1 MYLCFMKT
9 EIERA
14 VINEVNRKAQP
25 NKVILLV
32 GARRVGKTRF
42 IKKYIENFSAN
53 KVLKLNGEDIDDA
66 KLLER
71 KSVANYKRLLN
82 GIELLAI
89 DEAQH
94 IPNIGLILKLII
106 DEIEGIKIIVT
117 GSSMFDLNNQL
128 GEPLVGRK
136 YTIYMY
142 SISQIEFSKTEN
154 FKITTEKLEERLLFG
169 GYPELIHLPK
179 WKDKQEYLQEI
190 INDYLLKD
198 ILIFQNI
205 KKADKIYNLL
215 RLLAFQ
221 VGNEVSLNELGNQL
235 QISKNTVENYLDLL
249 TKVFVVFKVEGFSK
263 NLRKEVTKSS
273 KWYFYDVGIRNAI
286 IKNFNLLENRNDV
299 GQIWEN
305 YLIVERMKKQEYQR
319 ISCNN
324 YFWRTYD
331 QQELDWL
338 EEKAEKL
345 HAFEFKWN
353 ANKKVKIPTAFG
365 KAYTNASFEVINKEN
380 YLDFIL

>member
-1 MYLCFMKT
+1 MKS

-14 VINEVNRKAQP
+14 VINVVNRKAQP

-42 IKKYIENFSAN
+42 IKKYIGNFSSD

-66 KLLER
+66 TLLTKR
-71 KSVANYKRLLN
+71 SVANYKRLLN
-82 GIELLAI
+82 GIDLLAI

-142 SISQIEFSKTEN
+142 PISQIEFNKYEN
-154 FKITTEKLEERLLFG
+154 YKITTEKLEERLLFG
-169 GYPELIHLPK
+169 GYPELIHIND
-179 WKDKQEYLQEI
+179 WRDKQEYLQEI

-221 VGNEVSLNELGNQL
+221 IGNEVSLNELGNQL

-249 TKVFVVFKVEGFSK
+249 TKVFVIFKVEGFSK

-286 IKNFNLLENRNDV
+286 IKNFTILQNRNDV
-299 GQIWEN
+299 GQLWEN

-319 ISCNN
+319 ISRNN

-338 EEKAEKL
+338 EEKADDL
-345 HAFEFKWN
+345 CAYEFKWS
-353 ANKKVKIPTAFG
+353 ARKKVKIPTAFR
-365 KAYTNASFEVINKEN
+365 KAYTNANFEVISKDN
-380 YLDFIL
+380 YLDFIT

>member
-1 MYLCFMKT
+1 MKP

-14 VINEVNRKAQP
+14 VINVINRKVQP

-32 GARRVGKTRF
+32 GARRVGKTEF
-42 IKKYIENFSAN
+42 IKKYVSNFSSD
-53 KVLKLNGEDIDDA
+53 KVLKLNGEDLDDA
-66 KLLER
+66 SLLAKR
-71 KSVANYKRLLN
+71 SVANYKRLLD

-136 YTIYMY
+136 YIIYMY
-142 SISQIEFSKTEN
+142 PISQIEFSKYEN
-154 FKITTEKLEERLLFG
+154 YKITTEKLEQRLLFG
-169 GYPELIHLPK
+169 GYPELTYIND
-179 WKDKQEYLQEI
+179 WKEKQEYLQEI

-215 RLLAFQ
+215 QLLAFQ
-221 VGNEVSLNELGNQL
+221 IGNEVSLNELGSQL

-249 TKVFVVFKVEGFSK
+249 TKVFVIFKVEGFSK

-273 KWYFYDVGIRNAI
+273 KWYFYDVGLRNAI
-286 IKNFNLLENRNDV
+286 IKNFNILQNRNDV
-299 GQIWEN
+299 GQLWEN

-319 ISCNN
+319 IHRNN

-338 EEKAEKL
+338 EEKTDDLFAY
-345 HAFEFKWN
+345 EFKWS
-353 ANKKVKIPTAFG
+353 ARKKVKIPTAFK
-365 KAYTNASFEVINKEN
+365 KAYPNASFEIISKDN
-380 YLDFIL
+380 YLDFIT

>member
-1 MYLCFMKT
+1 MKKVL
-9 EIERA
+9 ERA
-14 VINEVNRKAQP
+14 VIDKVKYKAKP

-32 GARRVGKTRF
+32 GARRVGKTKF

-53 KVLKLNGEDIDDA
+53 KVLKLNGEDIDDV

-94 IPNIGLILKLII
+94 IPNIGFILKLII

-136 YTIYMY
+136 HTIYMY
-142 SISQIEFSKTEN
+142 PISQIEFSKYEN
-154 FKITTEKLEERLLFG
+154 YKITTEKLEERLLFG

-305 YLIVERMKKQEYQR
+305 YLIVERLKKQEYQGL
-319 ISCNN
+319 SCNN

-338 EEKAEKL
+338 EEKADEL
-345 HAFEFKWN
+345 NAYEFKWN

-365 KAYTNASFEVINKEN
+365 KAYTEANFEVINREN
-380 YLDFIL
+380 YLDFIN

>member
-1 MYLCFMKT
+1 MKP

-14 VINEVNRKAQP
+14 VINVINRKAQP

-32 GARRVGKTRF
+32 GARRVGKTEF
-42 IKKYIENFSAN
+42 IKKYLSNFSSD
-53 KVLKLNGEDIDDA
+53 KVLKLNGEDLDDA
-66 KLLER
+66 SLLTNR
-71 KSVANYKRLLN
+71 SVANYKRLLD

-142 SISQIEFSKTEN
+142 PISQIEFSKYEN
-154 FKITTEKLEERLLFG
+154 YKITTEKLEQRLLFG
-169 GYPELIHLPK
+169 GYPELTHIND
-179 WKDKQEYLQEI
+179 WKEKQEYLQEI

-221 VGNEVSLNELGNQL
+221 IGNEVSLNELGSQL

-249 TKVFVVFKVEGFSK
+249 TKVFVIFKVEGFSK

-286 IKNFNLLENRNDV
+286 IKNFNILQNRNDV
-299 GQIWEN
+299 GQLWEN

-319 ISCNN
+319 IHRNN

-338 EEKAEKL
+338 EEKTDDLFAY
-345 HAFEFKWN
+345 EFKWS
-353 ANKKVKIPTAFG
+353 ARKKVKIPTAFK
-365 KAYTNASFEVINKEN
+365 KAYPNASFEIISKDN
-380 YLDFIL
+380 YLDFIT

>member
-1 MYLCFMKT
+1 MKID
-9 EIERA
+9 IERA
-14 VINEVNRKAQP
+14 VINVVNKKLQP

-42 IKKYIENFSAN
+42 IKKYVNSFSSN
-53 KVLKLNGEDIDDA
+53 KILRLNGEDIDDA
-66 KLLER
+66 ELLAR
-71 KSVANYKRLLN
+71 RSVANYKRLLN
-82 GIELLAI
+82 NIDLLAI

-94 IPNIGLILKLII
+94 IPDIGMILKLII

-142 SISQIEFSKTEN
+142 PLSQIEFSKYEN
-154 FKITTEKLEERLLFG
+154 YKKTTEKLEEKLLFG
-169 GYPELIHLPK
+169 GYPELVHLK
-179 WKDKQEYLQEI
+179 NWKDKQDYLQEI

-221 VGNEVSLNELGNQL
+221 IGNEVSLNELGNQL

-249 TKVFVVFKVEGFSK
+249 TKVFVIFKVEGYSK
-263 NLRKEVTKSS
+263 NLRKEVTKSN
-273 KWYFYDVGIRNAI
+273 KWYFYDIGIRNAI
-286 IKNFNLLENRNDV
+286 IKNFNVLQNRNDI
-299 GQIWEN
+299 GQLWEN
-305 YLIVERMKKQEYQR
+305 YLIVERLKKQEYQK
-319 ISCNN
+319 ISANN

-338 EEKAEKL
+338 EEKADKL
-345 HAFEFKWN
+345 SAFEFKWS
-353 ANKKVKIPTAFG
+353 ATKKTKIPTAFA
-365 KAYTNASFEVINKEN
+365 KAYKDADFDVIQNEN
-380 YLDFIL
+380 YLDFIT

>member
-1 MYLCFMKT
+1 MKKVL
-9 EIERA
+9 ERA
-14 VINEVNRKAQP
+14 VIDKVKYKAKP

-32 GARRVGKTRF
+32 GAIRVGKTKF

-53 KVLKLNGEDIDDA
+53 KVLKLNGEDIDDV

-71 KSVANYKRLLN
+71 KSVANYKHLLN

-136 YTIYMY
+136 HTIYMY
-142 SISQIEFSKTEN
+142 PISQIEFSKYEN
-154 FKITTEKLEERLLFG
+154 YKITTEKLEERLLFG

-305 YLIVERMKKQEYQR
+305 YLIVERLKKQEYQGL
-319 ISCNN
+319 SCNN

-338 EEKAEKL
+338 EEKADEL
-345 HAFEFKWN
+345 NAYEFKWN

-365 KAYTNASFEVINKEN
+365 KAYTEANFEVINREN
-380 YLDFIL
+380 YLDFIN

>member
-1 MYLCFMKT
+1 MKT
-9 EIERA
+9 ELERA
-14 VINEVNRKAQP
+14 VIKVVNRKAQP

-32 GARRVGKTRF
+32 GARRVGKTKF
-42 IKKYIENFSAN
+42 IKKYISTFSSN
-53 KVLKLNGEDIDDA
+53 KVLKLNGEDVDDA
-66 KLLER
+66 ELLSKR
-71 KSVANYKRLLN
+71 SVANYKRLLK
-82 GIELLAI
+82 GIDLLAI

-94 IPNIGLILKLII
+94 IPDIGLILKLII
-106 DEIEGIKIIVT
+106 DEIDGIKIIVT

-142 SISQIEFSKTEN
+142 PLSQIEFSKYEN
-154 FKITTEKLEERLLFG
+154 YKITTEKLEERLLFG
-169 GYPELIHLPK
+169 GYPELVHLNN
-179 WKDKQEYLQEI
+179 WKDKQEYLNEI

-235 QISKNTVENYLDLL
+235 QISKNTVESYLDLL
-249 TKVFVVFKVEGFSK
+249 TKVFVIFKVEGFSK

-286 IKNFNLLENRNDV
+286 IKNFNILQNRNDV
-299 GQIWEN
+299 GQLWEN
-305 YLIVERMKKQEYQR
+305 YLIVERLKKQEYQR
-319 ISCNN
+319 MIHNN

-338 EEKAEKL
+338 EEKADAL
-345 HAFEFKWN
+345 NAFEFKWSSR
-353 ANKKVKIPTAFG
+353 KKVKIPTAFA
-365 KAYTNASFEVINKEN
+365 KAYTDANFEVISKDN

>member
-1 MYLCFMKT
+1 MKT

-14 VINEVNRKAQP
+14 VINVVNKKAQP
-25 NKVILLV
+25 NKVLLLV

-42 IKKYIENFSAN
+42 IKNYVHNFPKN
-53 KVLKLNGEDIDDA
+53 NVLKLNGEDIDDVA
-66 KLLER
+66 LLAR
-71 KSVANYKRLLN
+71 RSVANYKRLLK

-94 IPNIGLILKLII
+94 IPNIGLILKLIV
-106 DEIEGIKIIVT
+106 DEIENIKVIVT

-142 SISQIEFSKTEN
+142 PLSQIEFSKEEN
-154 FKITTEKLEERLLFG
+154 YKITSEKLEERLLFG
-169 GYPELIHLPK
+169 GYPELVHLNQ
-179 WKDKQEYLQEI
+179 WQDKQEYLQEI

-221 VGNEVSLNELGNQL
+221 IGNEVSLNELGNQL
-235 QISKNTVENYLDLL
+235 QISKNTVESYLDLL
-249 TKVFVVFKVEGFSK
+249 TKVFVVFKVEGYSK

-286 IKNFNLLENRNDV
+286 IKNFNILQNRNDV
-299 GQIWEN
+299 GQLWEN

-319 ISCNN
+319 IIGNN

-345 HAFEFKWN
+345 SAFEFKWN

-365 KAYTNASFEVINKEN
+365 KAYTDANFEVITKEN
-380 YLDFIL
+380 YLDFIT

>member
-1 MYLCFMKT
+1 MKP

-14 VINEVNRKAQP
+14 VINVVNKKAQP

-42 IKKYIENFSAN
+42 IKKYISNFSAS
-53 KVLKLNGEDIDDA
+53 KVLKLNGEDIDDVE
-66 KLLER
+66 LLAR
-71 KSVANYKRLLN
+71 RSVANYKRLLKD
-82 GIELLAI
+82 IDLLAI

-106 DEIEGIKIIVT
+106 DEIEDINIIVT

-142 SISQIEFSKTEN
+142 PLSQIEFSKYEN
-154 FKITTEKLEERLLFG
+154 YKITTEKLEERLLFG
-169 GYPELIHLPK
+169 GYPELVHLEN
-179 WKDKQEYLQEI
+179 WKDKQDYLQEI

-205 KKADKIYNLL
+205 KKANKIYNLL

-235 QISKNTVENYLDLL
+235 QISKNTVESYLDLL
-249 TKVFVVFKVEGFSK
+249 TKVFVVFKVDGYSK

-286 IKNFNLLENRNDV
+286 IKNFNILQNRNDV
-299 GQIWEN
+299 GQLWEN
-305 YLIVERMKKQEYQR
+305 YLIVERKKKQEYER
-319 ISCNN
+319 ITANN

-345 HAFEFKWN
+345 SAYEFKWSS
-353 ANKKVKIPTAFG
+353 NKKVKIPTAFA
-365 KAYTNASFEVINKEN
+365 KAYENASFEVIKKDN
-380 YLDFIL
+380 YLDFIT

>member
-1 MYLCFMKT
+1 MKT

-14 VINEVNRKAQP
+14 VIKVVNKKAQP

-32 GARRVGKTRF
+32 GARRVGKTNF
-42 IKKYIENFSAN
+42 IKKYISTFSSN
-53 KVLKLNGEDIDDA
+53 KVLKLNGEDVDDVE
-66 KLLER
+66 LLSR
-71 KSVANYKRLLN
+71 RSVANYRRLLN
-82 GIELLAI
+82 GIDLLAI

-94 IPNIGLILKLII
+94 ISNIGLILKLII
-106 DEIEGIKIIVT
+106 DEIDGIKIIVT
-117 GSSMFDLNNQL
+117 GGSMFDLNNQL

-142 SISQIEFSKTEN
+142 PLSQIEFSKYE
-154 FKITTEKLEERLLFG
+154 KYKVTTEKLEERLLFG
-169 GYPELIHLPK
+169 GYPELIHLDS
-179 WKDKQEYLQEI
+179 WKDKQDYLQEI

-221 VGNEVSLNELGNQL
+221 IGNEVSLNELGNQL

-286 IKNFNLLENRNDV
+286 IKNFNILQNRNDV
-299 GQIWEN
+299 GQLWEN
-305 YLIVERMKKQEYQR
+305 YLIVERLKKQEYQR
-319 ISCNN
+319 MIRNN

-338 EEKAEKL
+338 EEKAEQLSTFK
-345 HAFEFKWN
+345 FKWF
-353 ANKKVKIPTAFG
+353 ANKKTKVPTAFG
-365 KAYTNASFEVINKEN
+365 KAYEDASFEVINREN
-380 YLDFIL
+380 YLDFIT

>member
-1 MYLCFMKT
+1 MKP

-14 VINEVNRKAQP
+14 VINVINRKVQP

-32 GARRVGKTRF
+32 GARRVGKTEF
-42 IKKYIENFSAN
+42 IKKYVSNFSSD
-53 KVLKLNGEDIDDA
+53 KVLKLNGEDLDDA
-66 KLLER
+66 SLLAKR
-71 KSVANYKRLLN
+71 SVANYKRLLD

-142 SISQIEFSKTEN
+142 PISQIEFSKYEN
-154 FKITTEKLEERLLFG
+154 YKITTEKLEQRLLFG
-169 GYPELIHLPK
+169 GYPELTYIND
-179 WKDKQEYLQEI
+179 WKEKQEYLQEI

-215 RLLAFQ
+215 QLLAFQ
-221 VGNEVSLNELGNQL
+221 IGNEVSLNELGSQL

-249 TKVFVVFKVEGFSK
+249 TKVFVIFKVEGFSK

-286 IKNFNLLENRNDV
+286 IKNFNILQNRNDV
-299 GQIWEN
+299 GQLWEN

-319 ISCNN
+319 IHRNN

-338 EEKAEKL
+338 EEKTDDLFAY
-345 HAFEFKWN
+345 EFKWS
-353 ANKKVKIPTAFG
+353 ARKKVKIPTAFK
-365 KAYTNASFEVINKEN
+365 KAYPNASFEIISKDN
-380 YLDFIL
+380 YLDFIT

>member
-1 MYLCFMKT
+1 MKID
-9 EIERA
+9 IERA
-14 VINEVNRKAQP
+14 VINVVNKKAQP

-42 IKKYIENFSAN
+42 IKKYINTFPSN

-66 KLLER
+66 ELLAR
-71 KSVANYKRLLN
+71 RSVANYKRLLN
-82 GIELLAI
+82 GIDLLAI

-142 SISQIEFSKTEN
+142 PLSQIEFSKYENYKKTTEN
-154 FKITTEKLEERLLFG
+154 LEERLLFG
-169 GYPELIHLPK
+169 GYPELVHLK
-179 WKDKQEYLQEI
+179 SWKDKQDYLYEI

-205 KKADKIYNLL
+205 KKADKIYDLL

-221 VGNEVSLNELGNQL
+221 IGNEVSLNELGNQL

-249 TKVFVVFKVEGFSK
+249 TKVFVIFKVEGYSN
-263 NLRKEVTKSS
+263 NLRKEVTKSN
-273 KWYFYDVGIRNAI
+273 KWYFYDIGIRNTI
-286 IKNFNLLENRNDV
+286 IKNFNILKNRNDV

-305 YLIVERMKKQEYQR
+305 YLIVERLKKQEYQKM
-319 ISCNN
+319 ISNN

-331 QQELDWL
+331 QQELDWI
-338 EEKAEKL
+338 EEKADKL
-345 HAFEFKWN
+345 SAFEFKWS
-353 ANKKVKIPTAFG
+353 ATKKIKIPAAFA
-365 KAYTNASFEVINKEN
+365 KAYKDASFEVIQNEN
-380 YLDFIL
+380 YLDFIT

>member
-1 MYLCFMKT
+1 MKT

-14 VINEVNRKAQP
+14 VINVVNKKAQP

-42 IKKYIENFSAN
+42 IKKYIDNFSPT
-53 KVLKLNGEDIDDA
+53 KVLKLNGEDIDDIE
-66 KLLER
+66 LLAR
-71 KSVANYKRLLN
+71 RSIANYKRLLKN
-82 GIELLAI
+82 IDLLAI

-106 DEIEGIKIIVT
+106 DEIDGIKIIVT

-142 SISQIEFSKTEN
+142 PLSQIEFSKTEN
-154 FKITTEKLEERLLFG
+154 YKITTEKLEERLLFG
-169 GYPELIHLPK
+169 GYPELVHLDNWQEK
-179 WKDKQEYLQEI
+179 EEYLYEI

-235 QISKNTVENYLDLL
+235 QISKNTVESYLDLL

-273 KWYFYDVGIRNAI
+273 KWYFYDVGIRNAL
-286 IKNFNLLENRNDV
+286 IKNFNLLQNRNDV

-305 YLIVERMKKQEYQR
+305 YLIVERLKKQEYQR
-319 ISCNN
+319 MVANN

-338 EEKAEKL
+338 EEKADKL
-345 HAFEFKWN
+345 NAFEFKWN
-353 ANKKVKIPTAFG
+353 SNKKVKIPTAFG
-365 KAYTNASFEVINKEN
+365 KTYTDANFEVINKEN

>member
-1 MYLCFMKT
+1 M
-9 EIERA
+9 
-14 VINEVNRKAQP
+14 
-25 NKVILLV
+25 V
-32 GARRVGKTRF
+32 GAIRVGKTKF

-53 KVLKLNGEDIDDA
+53 KVLKLNGEDIDDV

-89 DEAQH
+89 DEAQN

-136 YTIYMY
+136 HTIYMY
-142 SISQIEFSKTEN
+142 PISQIEFSKYEN
-154 FKITTEKLEERLLFG
+154 YKITTEKLEERLLFG

-249 TKVFVVFKVEGFSK
+249 TKVFVIFKVEGFSK

-299 GQIWEN
+299 GQLWEN
-305 YLIVERMKKQEYQR
+305 YLIIERLKKQEYQGL
-319 ISCNN
+319 SCNN

-338 EEKAEKL
+338 EEKADHL
-345 HAFEFKWN
+345 NAYEFKWN

-365 KAYTNASFEVINKEN
+365 KAYTEANFEVINREN
-380 YLDFIL
+380 YLDFIN

>member
-1 MYLCFMKT
+1 MKT

-14 VINEVNRKAQP
+14 VINVVNKKAQP
-25 NKVILLV
+25 NKVLLLV

-42 IKKYIENFSAN
+42 IKKYIHHFPKN
-53 KVLKLNGEDIDDA
+53 KVLKLNGEDIDDVA
-66 KLLER
+66 LLAR
-71 KSVANYKRLLN
+71 RSVANYKRLLK
-82 GIELLAI
+82 GIALLAI

-94 IPNIGLILKLII
+94 IPNIGLILKLIV
-106 DEIEGIKIIVT
+106 DEIENIKVIVT

-142 SISQIEFSKTEN
+142 PLSQIEFSKEEN
-154 FKITTEKLEERLLFG
+154 YKITSEKLEERLLFG
-169 GYPELIHLPK
+169 GYPELVHLNQ
-179 WKDKQEYLQEI
+179 WQDKQEYLQEI

-221 VGNEVSLNELGNQL
+221 IGNEVSLNELGNQL
-235 QISKNTVENYLDLL
+235 QISKNTVESYLDLL
-249 TKVFVVFKVEGFSK
+249 TKVFVIFKVEGYSK

-286 IKNFNLLENRNDV
+286 IKNFNILQNRNDV
-299 GQIWEN
+299 GQLWEN

-319 ISCNN
+319 IIGNN

-345 HAFEFKWN
+345 SAFEFKWN

-365 KAYTNASFEVINKEN
+365 KAYTDANFKVITKEN
-380 YLDFIL
+380 YLDFIT

>member
-1 MYLCFMKT
+1 MKK

-14 VINEVNRKAQP
+14 VINLVNKKAQP

-42 IKKYIENFSAN
+42 IKKYIANFAAT
-53 KVLKLNGEDIDDA
+53 KVLKLNGEDLDDVE
-66 KLLER
+66 LLAR
-71 KSVANYKRLLN
+71 RSVANYKRLLKN
-82 GIELLAI
+82 IDLLAI

-94 IPNIGLILKLII
+94 IPNIGFILKLII
-106 DEIEGIKIIVT
+106 DEINGIKIIVT

-136 YTIYMY
+136 YTIFMY
-142 SISQIEFSKTEN
+142 PLSQIEFSKYEN
-154 FKITTEKLEERLLFG
+154 YKITSEKLEERLLFG
-169 GYPELIHLPK
+169 GYPELVHLDNWQEK
-179 WKDKQEYLQEI
+179 EEYLYEI

-221 VGNEVSLNELGNQL
+221 VGNEVSLSELGNQL
-235 QISKNTVENYLDLL
+235 QISKNTVESYLDLL
-249 TKVFVVFKVEGFSK
+249 AKVFVVFKVEGFSK

-273 KWYFYDVGIRNAI
+273 KWYFYDVGIRNAL
-286 IKNFNLLENRNDV
+286 IKNFNLLQNRNDV

-305 YLIVERMKKQEYQR
+305 YLIVERLKKQEYQR
-319 ISCNN
+319 KVANN

-345 HAFEFKWN
+345 NAFEFKWN
-353 ANKKVKIPTAFG
+353 TYKKVKIPTAFN
-365 KAYTNASFEVINKEN
+365 KAYTDASFDVITKEN

>member
-1 MYLCFMKT
+1 MKT

-14 VINEVNRKAQP
+14 VINVVNKKAQP
-25 NKVILLV
+25 NKVLLLV

-42 IKKYIENFSAN
+42 IKNYIHNFPKN
-53 KVLKLNGEDIDDA
+53 KVLKLNGEDIEDVA
-66 KLLER
+66 LLAR
-71 KSVANYKRLLN
+71 RSVANYKRLLK
-82 GIELLAI
+82 GIALLAI

-94 IPNIGLILKLII
+94 IPNIGLILKLIV
-106 DEIEGIKIIVT
+106 DEIENIKVIVT

-142 SISQIEFSKTEN
+142 PLSQIEFSKEEN
-154 FKITTEKLEERLLFG
+154 YKITSEKLEERLLFG
-169 GYPELIHLPK
+169 GYPELVHLNQ
-179 WKDKQEYLQEI
+179 WQDKQEYLQEI

-235 QISKNTVENYLDLL
+235 QISKNTVESYLDLL
-249 TKVFVVFKVEGFSK
+249 TKVFVVFKVEGYSK

-286 IKNFNLLENRNDV
+286 IKNFNILQNRNDV
-299 GQIWEN
+299 GQLWEN

-319 ISCNN
+319 IIGNN

-345 HAFEFKWN
+345 SAFEFKWN

-365 KAYTNASFEVINKEN
+365 KAYTEANFEVITKEN
-380 YLDFIL
+380 YLDFIT

>member
-1 MYLCFMKT
+1 MKK

-14 VINEVNRKAQP
+14 VINVVNKKAQP
-25 NKVILLV
+25 NKVLLLV

-42 IKKYIENFSAN
+42 IKKYITNFSKN

-66 KLLER
+66 ALLAR
-71 KSVANYKRLLN
+71 RSVANFKRLLK

-94 IPNIGLILKLII
+94 IPNIGLILKLIV
-106 DEIEGIKIIVT
+106 DEIENIKVIVT

-142 SISQIEFSKTEN
+142 PLSQIEFSKEEN
-154 FKITTEKLEERLLFG
+154 YKITSEKLEERLLFG
-169 GYPELIHLPK
+169 GYPELVHLNQ
-179 WKDKQEYLQEI
+179 WQDKQEYLQEI

-235 QISKNTVENYLDLL
+235 QISKNTVESYLDLL
-249 TKVFVVFKVEGFSK
+249 TKVFVVFKIEGYSK

-286 IKNFNLLENRNDV
+286 IKNFNILQNRNDV
-299 GQIWEN
+299 GQLWEN

-319 ISCNN
+319 IIGNN

-345 HAFEFKWN
+345 SAFEFKWN
-353 ANKKVKIPTAFG
+353 SNKRVKMPTAFG
-365 KAYTNASFEVINKEN
+365 KAYTDANFKVITKEN
-380 YLDFIL
+380 YLDFIT

>member
-1 MYLCFMKT
+1 MKP

-14 VINEVNRKAQP
+14 VINVVNRKSQP

-32 GARRVGKTRF
+32 GARRVGKTKF
-42 IKKYIENFSAN
+42 IKKYVSNFSSD
-53 KVLKLNGEDIDDA
+53 KVLKLNGEDIEDA
-66 KLLER
+66 TLLTKR
-71 KSVANYKRLLN
+71 SVANYKRLLN
-82 GIELLAI
+82 GIVLLAI

-94 IPNIGLILKLII
+94 IPKIGLILKLII

-142 SISQIEFSKTEN
+142 PVSQIEFNKYEN
-154 FKITTEKLEERLLFG
+154 YKITTEKLEERLLFG
-169 GYPELIHLPK
+169 GYPELIHIND

-221 VGNEVSLNELGNQL
+221 IGNEVSLNELGNQL

-273 KWYFYDVGIRNAI
+273 KWYFYDVGIRNAL
-286 IKNFNLLENRNDV
+286 IKNFNLLQNRNDV
-299 GQIWEN
+299 GQLWEN

-319 ISCNN
+319 ISRNN

-338 EEKAEKL
+338 EEKADEL
-345 HAFEFKWN
+345 FAYEFKWSSR
-353 ANKKVKIPTAFG
+353 KKIKKPTAFG
-365 KAYTNASFEVINKEN
+365 KAYKNANFEVISKDN
-380 YLDFIL
+380 YLDFIT

>member
-1 MYLCFMKT
+1 MKT
-9 EIERA
+9 ELERA
-14 VINEVNRKAQP
+14 VINVVNQKTQP

-32 GARRVGKTRF
+32 GARRVGKTKF
-42 IKKYIENFSAN
+42 IKKYIRNFSSN
-53 KVLKLNGEDIDDA
+53 KVLKLNGEDIDDVE
-66 KLLER
+66 LLAR
-71 KSVANYKRLLN
+71 RSIANYKRLLK
-82 GIELLAI
+82 GIEVLAI

-94 IPNIGLILKLII
+94 IPNIGYILKLII

-142 SISQIEFSKTEN
+142 PLSQMEFSKYEN
-154 FKITTEKLEERLLFG
+154 YKDTTEKLEERLLFG
-169 GYPELIHLPK
+169 GYPELVHLSN
-179 WKDKQEYLQEI
+179 WKDKQAYLQEI

-221 VGNEVSLNELGNQL
+221 IGNEVSLNELGNQL
-235 QISKNTVENYLDLL
+235 QISKNTVESYLDLL
-249 TKVFVVFKVEGFSK
+249 AKVFVIFKVEGFSR

-273 KWYFYDVGIRNAI
+273 KWYFYDIGIRNAI

-299 GQIWEN
+299 EQLWEN
-305 YLIVERMKKQEYQR
+305 YLIVERLKKQEYQR
-319 ISCNN
+319 INRNN
-324 YFWRTYD
+324 YFWRTYG
-331 QQELDWL
+331 QQELNWL

-345 HAFEFKWN
+345 NAFEFKWN
-353 ANKKVKIPTAFG
+353 INKKVKIPTAFR
-365 KAYTNASFEVINKEN
+365 KAYTDASFEVINKEN
-380 YLDFIL
+380 YLDFIS

>member
-1 MYLCFMKT
+1 MKT